1 MDVNGLFEIGAETAM
16 DCSGFAPIWVREAP
30 RFETIG
36 PLLLEFEA

>member
-1 MDVNGLFEIGAETAM
+1 MDVKGLFEIGAETAM
-16 DCSGFAPIWVREAP
+16 RYYGFALIWVLESP